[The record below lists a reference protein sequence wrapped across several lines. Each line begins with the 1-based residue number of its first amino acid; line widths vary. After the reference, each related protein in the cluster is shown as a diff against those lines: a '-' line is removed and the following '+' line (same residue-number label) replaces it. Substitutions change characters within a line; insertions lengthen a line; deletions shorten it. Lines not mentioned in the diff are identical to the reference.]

1 MLQYMPLY
9 GSILLTIIIVWIIV
23 HTVRSNRR
31 KIGQAVAG
39 TYIRSTCCGATTTP
53 IGWTEEGWTSLC
65 DECGTWQ
72 YLGDDHDNPPPG
84 FNSDGTPI
92 SRVLPA
98 PRPSTVRGP
107 ADDRQLVSR
116 PTCTCDTLRYVNGDH
131 LPDCPTQRVAYY
143 DVTAGGAEPEV
154 TSEITPY
161 PADCT
166 CHPDDRPAI
175 CQRRFAAS
183 ECVAAYRERYP
194 EIAAMW
200 ADEGEPLAVP
210 PPPNIGGEGHP
221 DYQGPHYAVPHDR
234 FVPYDVL
241 RDPLPGAAVH
251 IVGNVAC
258 VGPLEVEAGD
268 RGRATLDSSRE
279 DEDEL

>member
-84 FNSDGTPI
+84 FNADGTPI

-107 ADDRQLVSR
+107 ADDRQLVGRS
-116 PTCTCDTLRYVNGDH
+116 TCTCDTLRYVNGDH

-143 DVTAGGAEPEV
+143 DVTAGSEV
-154 TSEITPY
+154 TSDRY
-161 PADCT
+161 SHCT
-166 CHPDDRPAI
+166 SRDAARRLSPSASGD
-175 CQRRFAAS
+175 RRFVGYTGRPPS
-183 ECVAAYRERYP
+183 CCRRGSVCRYRR
-194 EIAAMW
+194 
-200 ADEGEPLAVP
+200 
-210 PPPNIGGEGHP
+210 
-221 DYQGPHYAVPHDR
+221 
-234 FVPYDVL
+234 
-241 RDPLPGAAVH
+241 
-251 IVGNVAC
+251 
-258 VGPLEVEAGD
+258 
-268 RGRATLDSSRE
+268 
-279 DEDEL
+279 

>member
-9 GSILLTIIIVWIIV
+9 GSILLTIIIVWIVASTIIG
-23 HTVRSNRR
+23 NRR

-39 TYIRSTCCGATTTP
+39 TYVRSTCCGATTTP

-84 FNSDGTPI
+84 FNADGTPI

-107 ADDRQLVSR
+107 ADAGQLVSR
-116 PTCTCDTLRYVNGDH
+116 STFD
-131 LPDCPTQRVAYY
+131 
-143 DVTAGGAEPEV
+143 PEV

-175 CQRRFAAS
+175 CQRLFAAS
-183 ECVAAYRERYP
+183 ACVAAYRERYP

>member
-1 MLQYMPLY
+1 
-9 GSILLTIIIVWIIV
+9 
-23 HTVRSNRR
+23 
-31 KIGQAVAG
+31 
-39 TYIRSTCCGATTTP
+39 
-53 IGWTEEGWTSLC
+53 
-65 DECGTWQ
+65 
-72 YLGDDHDNPPPG
+72 
-84 FNSDGTPI
+84 
-92 SRVLPA
+92 
-98 PRPSTVRGP
+98 
-107 ADDRQLVSR
+107 
-116 PTCTCDTLRYVNGDH
+116 LRYINGDH

-279 DEDEL
+279 DEDECKEIACGTDRNDLALMAQCEFLHESVLGPLIREGIARLDEETTLEIEEQPA